1 MSIKETWDD
10 INMPQDDELST
21 MLKASGLRRMPSNN
35 PLEKIKR
42 NLLINIILGIVIC
55 LLYVVVIVYF
65 QLWQV
70 QICMGILFLFS
81 VWALYTAWVQ
91 YKRMNSTI
99 SPSNP
104 VIEELKRHYHS
115 ITEWMDTQKRV
126 ALWIYP
132 ISALGGFM
140 LGGAS
145 GSGKSVAVFMSK
157 PIVLL
162 ALIIAIVI
170 LVPAC
175 WYLTNWMFKV
185 SFGKHLKKLQ
195 DNIGALEE
203 ENL

>member
-1 MSIKETWDD
+1 MKETWDD
-10 INMPQDDELST
+10 MNIPQDDELST
-21 MLKASGLRRMPSNN
+21 MLKASNVSKMPSNN

-42 NLLINIILGIVIC
+42 NLLINIILGIGIC
-55 LLYVVVIVYF
+55 LLYMVVIVYF
-65 QLWQV
+65 RIWQV
-70 QICMGILFLFS
+70 QICMSIVFLFS

-99 SPSNP
+99 SPNNP

-145 GSGKSVAVFMSK
+145 ESGKSVAVFMSK
-157 PIVLL
+157 PIVIL
-162 ALIIAIVI
+162 ALLIALAV

-175 WYLTNWMFKV
+175 WYLTKWMFKV
-185 SFGKHLKKLQ
+185 SFGKHLQKLQ
-195 DNIGALEE
+195 DNIRALEE